1 MVEPGASVT
10 APVYDRIG
18 TAYARRRQPDPR
30 IAAQIVSALGEAESV
45 VDVGAGTGSY
55 EPHDRFVVAVE
66 PSTVMIAQ
74 RPPGAAPVVRA
85 WAERLPF
92 VDGAFDAALALL
104 TVHHWPDK
112 ARGLAELVRVAHR
125 RVVFTFDPDVHYSF
139 SLLDEY
145 FPAAMENERHRVP
158 SIDEVATAIGAT
170 RIEIVPVPHDCLD
183 GFGWAYW
190 RRPEAYLDPE
200 VRACISM
207 FARMDASDV
216 EPGVERLRRDL
227 ESGAWYERHADLLE
241 RDWVDGGY
249 RLVIA

>member
-1 MVEPGASVT
+1 MVESGPPVAT
-10 APVYDRIG
+10 PVYDRIG
-18 TAYARRRQPDPR
+18 LAYARRRQPDPR
-30 IAAQIVSALGEAESV
+30 IAAQIIDALGDAETV

-55 EPHDRFVVAVE
+55 EPHDRRVVAVE

-74 RPPGAAPVVRA
+74 RPPGSAPVVRA
-85 WAERLPF
+85 WAEALPF
-92 VDGAFDAALALL
+92 RNDTFDAALAIL

-112 ARGLAELVRVAHR
+112 ERGLAELVRVAAR
-125 RVVFTFDPDVHYSF
+125 RIVFTFDPDVHYSF

-145 FPAAMENERHRVP
+145 FPAAMEHERDRVP
-158 SIDEVATAIGAT
+158 AVDDVARAIGAT
-170 RIEIVPVPHDCLD
+170 RVEVIPVPHDCTD

-207 FARMDASDV
+207 FARLDPADV

-227 ESGAWYERHADLLE
+227 ESGEWYERHADLLDKE
-241 RDWVDGGY
+241 WVDGGY

>member
-1 MVEPGASVT
+1 MVEPGSAIT

-18 TAYARRRQPDPR
+18 RAYARHRRPDPR
-30 IAAQIVSALGEAESV
+30 IAAQIVAALGDAETV

-55 EPHDRFVVAVE
+55 EPSDRRVVAVE

-74 RPPGAAPVVRA
+74 RPSGAAPVLRA
-85 WAERLPF
+85 VAEQLPF
-92 VDGAFDAALALL
+92 CDRAFDAALALL
-104 TVHHWPDK
+104 TVHHWPDR
-112 ARGLAELVRVAHR
+112 ARGMAELARVADR
-125 RVVFTFDPDVHYSF
+125 RVVFTFDPEVHYRF

-170 RIEIVPVPHDCLD
+170 RVEVVPVHHDCSD

-200 VRACISM
+200 VRSCISM
-207 FARMDASDV
+207 FARLDPVDV
-216 EPGVERLRRDL
+216 EPGVDRLRRDL
-227 ESGAWYERHADLLE
+227 ESGAWHERHRDLLGRE
-241 RDWVDGGY
+241 WVDGGY